1 MQMEIDTLLALFLNG
16 SNRIFWGYLLVS
28 AVIAV
33 IWYVLCVGAIS
44 MPQLKAYWLNS
55 DSRLDTRYF
64 LFNWLFK
71 VLFIVPVLLSANNV
85 ALWTLNGLNA
95 VAEPLFLSWYYRD
108 IVLAYTLTLFVLGDL
123 SRYCLHRWMHTNRWL
138 WKFHKVHHSPESL
151 NPLTFYRLHPV
162 EMMLFALRSAVVVG
176 VVTGVFIF
184 CFGARLNLY
193 SVLGGNVF
201 IVVLFSFTGNL
212 RHSHIRLTYGA
223 WLERLLI
230 SPAQHQIH
238 HQQKFI
244 HKNLGSVLACWDWL
258 FGTLRIAKGVPAD
271 QQFGLG
277 KAKREKYDGV
287 IKIII
292 QPFFDIYNSL
302 RRN

>member
-138 WKFHKVHHSPESL
+138 WKFHMVHHSPESL

>member
-1 MQMEIDTLLALFLNG
+1 MQMEIDTLLALFLHG

-33 IWYVLCVGAIS
+33 IWYVMSVGAIS
-44 MPQLKAYWLNS
+44 IPQLKAYWLNP

-71 VLFIVPVLLSANNV
+71 VLFIVPVLLSANSV

-176 VVTGVFIF
+176 IVTGVFIF

-244 HKNLGSVLACWDWL
+244 HKNLGSVLACWDWF